1 MAEGCQFS
9 RGDIMALEKITK
21 LSGRGVYVPGDD
33 VDTDRIIPA
42 RYMKVVTFD
51 GLGDFMF
58 KDVRETPDGK
68 KTNHVLN
75 DPRFAGSSVML
86 VGSNFGCGSS
96 REHAPQAIKRAG
108 FNAIIGESFA
118 EIFYGNSTTLGMPCV
133 EATKEQIAEMAQD
146 IEKDPSTDIE
156 IDLEKETVTVAG
168 KTYQVNIRP
177 TAKSALTQ
185 GKWDP
190 IGELLEA
197 DVAITQTAKALPY
210 IFND

>member
-1 MAEGCQFS
+1 
-9 RGDIMALEKITK
+9 MALEKITK
-21 LSGRGVYVPGDD
+21 VSGRGVYVPGDD

-51 GLGDFMF
+51 GLGDYMF
-58 KDVRETPDGK
+58 KDVRETPEGK

-75 DPRFAGSSVML
+75 DPKFAGANVML

-133 EATKEQIAEMAQD
+133 EATKEQIAEMAGA
-146 IEKDPSTDIE
+146 IEKDPSAQMD

-168 KTYQVNIRP
+168 KTHNVKVRS
-177 TAKSALTQ
+177 TAKSALIQ

-190 IGELLEA
+190 IGELLEGDA
-197 DVAITQTAKALPY
+197 AITETAKEVRYVL
-210 IFND
+210 ND

>member
-1 MAEGCQFS
+1 
-9 RGDIMALEKITK
+9 MALEKIKK
-21 LSGRGVYVPGDD
+21 LSGKGVYVPGDD

-51 GLGDFMF
+51 GLGDYMF
-58 KDVRETPDGK
+58 KDVREAPDGK

-75 DPRFAGSSVML
+75 DPKFASANVML

-133 EATKEQIAEMAQD
+133 EATKEQISEMAQA
-146 IEKDPSTDIE
+146 IEKDPSTTID

-168 KTYQVNIRP
+168 KTYSVKVRP
-177 TAKSALTQ
+177 TAKSALTH

-197 DVAITQTAKALPY
+197 DANITDTAKSLPY
-210 IFND
+210 MFND

>member
-1 MAEGCQFS
+1 
-9 RGDIMALEKITK
+9 MALEKIKK
-21 LSGRGVYVPGDD
+21 LTGRGVHVPGDD

-68 KTNHVLN
+68 KTDHVLN
-75 DPRFAGSSVML
+75 NEKFAGANVML

-133 EATKEQIAEMAQD
+133 EAAKEQIAEMAQA
-146 IEKDPSTDIE
+146 IEKDPSAKID

-168 KTYQVNIRP
+168 KTYNVKVRP

-197 DVAITQTAKALPY
+197 DAAITETAKEVRY
-210 IFND
+210 VFND

>member
-1 MAEGCQFS
+1 
-9 RGDIMALEKITK
+9 MALEKIKK
-21 LSGRGVYVPGDD
+21 LTGRGVYVPGDD

-51 GLGDFMF
+51 GLGDFLF
-58 KDVRETPDGK
+58 KDVRQDADGN

-75 DPRFAGSSVML
+75 DPKFSGANVML

-133 EATKEQIAEMAQD
+133 EASKEQIAEMAQA
-146 IEKDPSTDIE
+146 IEKDSSTQID

-168 KTYQVNIRP
+168 KTYNVKVRP

-190 IGELLEA
+190 IGELLETDA
-197 DVAITQTAKALPY
+197 AITETAKEVRY
-210 IFND
+210 VFND

>member
-1 MAEGCQFS
+1 
-9 RGDIMALEKITK
+9 MALEKIKKVT
-21 LSGRGVYVPGDD
+21 GRGVYVPGDD
-33 VDTDRIIPA
+33 IDTDRIIPA

-68 KTNHVLN
+68 KTDHVLN
-75 DPRFAGSSVML
+75 NPKFAGASVML

-133 EATKEQIAEMAQD
+133 EATKEQIAEMAQA
-146 IEKDPSTDIE
+146 IEKDPSTQID

-168 KTYQVNIRP
+168 RTYNVKVRP

-197 DVAITQTAKALPY
+197 DAAITETAKEVRY

>member
-1 MAEGCQFS
+1 
-9 RGDIMALEKITK
+9 MALEKIKTLK
-21 LSGRGVYVPGDD
+21 GTGVYVPGDD

-51 GLGDFMF
+51 GLGDFLF
-58 KDVRETPDGK
+58 KDVRQDADGK
-68 KTNHVLN
+68 KTDHVLN
-75 DPRFAGSSVML
+75 DEKFAGANVML

-133 EATKEQIAEMAQD
+133 EATKEQISEMAQA
-146 IEKDPSTDIE
+146 IEKDPNAQID
-156 IDLEKETVTVAG
+156 IDLVKETVTVAG
-168 KTYQVNIRP
+168 KTYNVNVRP

-190 IGELLEA
+190 IGELLET
-197 DVAITQTAKALPY
+197 DTAITETAKEVRY
-210 IFND
+210 VFND

>member
-1 MAEGCQFS
+1 
-9 RGDIMALEKITK
+9 MALEKITK
-21 LSGRGVYVPGDD
+21 VTGRGVYVPGDD

-68 KTNHVLN
+68 KTSHVLN
-75 DPRFAGSSVML
+75 NPKFAGANVML

-133 EATKEQIAEMAQD
+133 EASKEQISEMAQA
-146 IEKDPSTDIE
+146 IEKDPSAQID

-168 KTYQVNIRP
+168 KTYNVKVRP

-197 DVAITQTAKALPY
+197 DANITQTAKSLPY

>member
-1 MAEGCQFS
+1 
-9 RGDIMALEKITK
+9 MALEKIK
-21 LSGRGVYVPGDD
+21 QLKGKGVYVPGDD

-51 GLGDFMF
+51 GLGDFLF
-58 KDVRETPDGK
+58 KDVRETPEGK
-68 KTNHVLN
+68 QTNHPLN
-75 DPRFAGSSVML
+75 DEKFAGANVML

-118 EIFYGNSTTLGMPCV
+118 EIFYGNSATLGMPCV
-133 EATKEQIAEMAQD
+133 EATKEQIKEMAQA
-146 IEKDPSTDIE
+146 IEKDPSTEIE
-156 IDLEKETVTVAG
+156 IDLEKETVSVAG
-168 KTYQVNIRP
+168 KTYNVTVRP

-197 DVAITQTAKALPY
+197 DAAITQTAKSLPY

>member
-1 MAEGCQFS
+1 
-9 RGDIMALEKITK
+9 MALEKITK
-21 LSGRGVYVPGDD
+21 LKGRGVYVPGDD

-51 GLGDFMF
+51 GLGDFLF
-58 KDVRETPDGK
+58 KDVRQDANGN
-68 KTNHVLN
+68 KTNHILN
-75 DPRFAGSSVML
+75 DEKFAGANVML

-108 FNAIIGESFA
+108 FNAVIGESFA
-118 EIFYGNSTTLGMPCV
+118 EIFYGNSATLGMPCV
-133 EATKEQIAEMAQD
+133 EASKEQIKEMAEA
-146 IEKDPSTDIE
+146 IEKNPSTE
-156 IDLEKETVTVAG
+156 IDIDIEKETVTVAG
-168 KTYQVNIRP
+168 KTYNVKVRP

-197 DVAITQTAKALPY
+197 DAAITQTAKSLPY

>member
-1 MAEGCQFS
+1 
-9 RGDIMALEKITK
+9 MALGKITK
-21 LSGRGVYVPGDD
+21 LSGRGVHVPGDD

-51 GLGDFMF
+51 GLGDFLF
-58 KDVRETPDGK
+58 KDVRETPEGK
-68 KTNHVLN
+68 KTNHPLN
-75 DPRFAGSSVML
+75 DEKFGGANVML

-118 EIFYGNSTTLGMPCV
+118 EIFYGNSATLGMPCV
-133 EATKEQIAEMAQD
+133 EATKEQISEMAQA
-146 IEKDPSTDIE
+146 IGKDPSAQID

-168 KTYQVNIRP
+168 KTYNVKVRP

-197 DVAITQTAKALPY
+197 DAAITQTAKSLPY

>member
-1 MAEGCQFS
+1 
-9 RGDIMALEKITK
+9 MALEKIKNLT
-21 LSGRGVYVPGDD
+21 GTGVYVPGDD

-51 GLGDFMF
+51 GLGDFLF
-58 KDVRETPDGK
+58 KDVRQDANGS

-75 DPRFAGSSVML
+75 DEKFSGANVML

-133 EATKEQIAEMAQD
+133 EASKEQISEMAQA
-146 IEKDPSTDIE
+146 IEQDPTTQID

-168 KTYQVNIRP
+168 KTYNVKVRP
-177 TAKSALTQ
+177 TAKSSLTQ

-197 DVAITQTAKALPY
+197 DVAITETAKEVRY
-210 IFND
+210 VFND

>member
-1 MAEGCQFS
+1 
-9 RGDIMALEKITK
+9 MALEKITK
-21 LSGRGVYVPGDD
+21 LSGTGVHVPGDD

-51 GLGDFMF
+51 GLGDFLF
-58 KDVRETPDGK
+58 KDVRENSEGK

-75 DPRFAGSSVML
+75 DPKFSGANVML

-118 EIFYGNSTTLGMPCV
+118 EIFYGNSATLGMPCV
-133 EATKEQIAEMAQD
+133 EATKEQITEMAQA
-146 IEKDPSTDIE
+146 IKQDPSAEID

-168 KTYQVNIRP
+168 KTYNVKVRP

-197 DVAITQTAKALPY
+197 DAAITETAKSLPY

>member
-1 MAEGCQFS
+1 
-9 RGDIMALEKITK
+9 MALEKITK
-21 LSGRGVYVPGDD
+21 VTGKGVYVPGDD

-68 KTNHVLN
+68 KTDHVLN
-75 DPRFAGSSVML
+75 DPKFAGAKVML

-133 EATKEQIAEMAQD
+133 EATKEQISEMAQAID
-146 IEKDPSTDIE
+146 KDPSAQID

-168 KTYQVNIRP
+168 KTYNVKVRP

-197 DVAITQTAKALPY
+197 DAAITQTAKSLPY

>member
-1 MAEGCQFS
+1 
-9 RGDIMALEKITK
+9 
-21 LSGRGVYVPGDD
+21 
-33 VDTDRIIPA
+33 
-42 RYMKVVTFD
+42 
-51 GLGDFMF
+51 
-58 KDVRETPDGK
+58 
-68 KTNHVLN
+68 
-75 DPRFAGSSVML
+75 ML

-133 EATKEQIAEMAQD
+133 EASKEQIAEMTKAINQNPNTE
-146 IEKDPSTDIE
+146 IS

-168 KTYQVNIRP
+168 KTYNVKIRP
-177 TAKSALTQ
+177 TAKTALTN

-197 DVAITQTAKALPY
+197 DAAITQTIKSLPY

>member
-1 MAEGCQFS
+1 
-9 RGDIMALEKITK
+9 MALGKIK
-21 LSGRGVYVPGDD
+21 NLKGRGVYVPGDD

-51 GLGDFMF
+51 GLGDFLF
-58 KDVRETPDGK
+58 KDARETPEGK
-68 KTNHVLN
+68 KTNHALN
-75 DPRFAGSSVML
+75 DEKFSGANVML

-133 EATKEQIAEMAQD
+133 EASKEQISEMARA
-146 IEKDPSTDIE
+146 IEKDPATQID
-156 IDLEKETVTVAG
+156 IDLEKETVTIAG
-168 KTYQVNIRP
+168 KTYNVKVRP

-197 DVAITQTAKALPY
+197 DAAITQTAKSLPY

>member
-1 MAEGCQFS
+1 
-9 RGDIMALEKITK
+9 MALEKINK

-68 KTNHVLN
+68 KTSHVLN
-75 DPRFAGSSVML
+75 NPKFAGANVML

-133 EATKEQIAEMAQD
+133 EASKEQISEMAQA
-146 IEKDPSTDIE
+146 IEKDPSAEID

-168 KTYQVNIRP
+168 KTYNVKVRL

-197 DVAITQTAKALPY
+197 DASITETAKSLPY

>member
-1 MAEGCQFS
+1 
-9 RGDIMALEKITK
+9 MALEKITK
-21 LSGRGVYVPGDD
+21 ISGTGVYVPGDD

-51 GLGDFMF
+51 GLGDFLF
-58 KDVRETPDGK
+58 KDVRENQDGK
-68 KTNHVLN
+68 KTDHVLN
-75 DPRFAGSSVML
+75 DAKFQGANVML

-118 EIFYGNSTTLGMPCV
+118 EIFYGNSATLGMPCI
-133 EATKEQIAEMAQD
+133 EASKEQIAEMAQAT
-146 IEKDPSTDIE
+146 EKDPTTQIDID
-156 IDLEKETVTVAG
+156 IEKETVTVAG
-168 KTYQVNIRP
+168 KTYNVKVRS
-177 TAKSALTQ
+177 TAKSALIQ

-190 IGELLEA
+190 IAELLEA
-197 DVAITQTAKALPY
+197 DSSIHQTAKSLPY

>member
-1 MAEGCQFS
+1 
-9 RGDIMALEKITK
+9 MALEQIKK
-21 LSGRGVYVPGDD
+21 LTGRGVYVPGDD
-33 VDTDRIIPA
+33 IDTDRIIPA

-68 KTNHVLN
+68 KTDHVLN
-75 DPRFAGSSVML
+75 NPKFAGASVML

-133 EATKEQIAEMAQD
+133 EATKEQIAEMAQA
-146 IEKDPSTDIE
+146 IEKDPSTQID

-168 KTYQVNIRP
+168 RTYNVKVRP

-197 DVAITQTAKALPY
+197 DAAITETAKEVRY

>member
-1 MAEGCQFS
+1 
-9 RGDIMALEKITK
+9 MALEKINKVT
-21 LSGRGVYVPGDD
+21 GRGVYVPGDD

-75 DPRFAGSSVML
+75 DPKFAGANVML

-133 EATKEQIAEMAQD
+133 EATKEQIFEMAQA
-146 IEKDPSTDIE
+146 IEKDPSAQID

-168 KTYQVNIRP
+168 KTYNVKVRP

-197 DVAITQTAKALPY
+197 DANITQTAKSLPY

>member
-1 MAEGCQFS
+1 
-9 RGDIMALEKITK
+9 MALEKITK
-21 LSGRGVYVPGDD
+21 LTGRGVHVPGDD

-51 GLGDFMF
+51 GLGDFLF
-58 KDVRETPDGK
+58 KDVRQDANGN
-68 KTNHVLN
+68 KTDHVLN
-75 DPRFAGSSVML
+75 DEKFAGANVML

-133 EATKEQIAEMAQD
+133 EASKEQITEMAQA
-146 IEKDPSTDIE
+146 IEKDPSAKID

-168 KTYQVNIRP
+168 KTYNVKVRP

-197 DVAITQTAKALPY
+197 DAAITETAKEVRY
-210 IFND
+210 VFDD

>member
-1 MAEGCQFS
+1 
-9 RGDIMALEKITK
+9 MALEKITK
-21 LSGRGVYVPGDD
+21 LTGRGVYVPGDD

-51 GLGDFMF
+51 GLGDFLF
-58 KDVRETPDGK
+58 KDVRQDADGN

-75 DPRFAGSSVML
+75 NEKFAGANVML

-133 EATKEQIAEMAQD
+133 EASKEQVAEMAQA
-146 IEKDPSTDIE
+146 IEQDPSTQID
-156 IDLEKETVTVAG
+156 IDLEERNG
-168 KTYQVNIRP
+168 HRCWQNLQCE
-177 TAKSALTQ
+177 SASNR
-185 GKWDP
+185 KICPDP
-190 IGELLEA
+190 R
-197 DVAITQTAKALPY
+197 
-210 IFND
+210 

>member
-1 MAEGCQFS
+1 
-9 RGDIMALEKITK
+9 MALEKITRVTGK
-21 LSGRGVYVPGDD
+21 GVYVPGDD

-51 GLGDFMF
+51 GLGDYMF
-58 KDVRETPDGK
+58 KDVRETPEGK

-75 DPRFAGSSVML
+75 DPKFAGANIML

-108 FNAIIGESFA
+108 FKAIIGESFA

-133 EATKEQIAEMAQD
+133 EASKEQIAEMSQAIENDPSVQIDID
-146 IEKDPSTDIE
+146 IEN
-156 IDLEKETVTVAG
+156 ETVTVAG
-168 KTYQVNIRP
+168 KTYNVNLRP

-197 DVAITQTAKALPY
+197 DDAITQTAKLLPY
-210 IFND
+210 MFND

>member
-1 MAEGCQFS
+1 
-9 RGDIMALEKITK
+9 MALEKITK
-21 LSGRGVYVPGDD
+21 VTGTGVYVPGDD

-51 GLGDFMF
+51 GLGDFLF
-58 KDVRETPDGK
+58 KDVKYDQNGK
-68 KTNHVLN
+68 KTDHVLN
-75 DPRFAGSSVML
+75 NEKFAGANVML

-108 FNAIIGESFA
+108 FNAVIGESFA

-133 EATKEQIAEMAQD
+133 EAGKKQIAEMAQA
-146 IEKDPSTDIE
+146 IEKDPSTQID

-168 KTYQVNIRP
+168 KTYNVKVHRA
-177 TAKSALTQ
+177 AKSALTH

-197 DVAITQTAKALPY
+197 DAAITETAKEVRY
-210 IFND
+210 VFND

>member
-1 MAEGCQFS
+1 
-9 RGDIMALEKITK
+9 MALEKITK
-21 LSGRGVYVPGDD
+21 VNGTGVYVPGDD

-42 RYMKVVTFD
+42 RYMKVITFD
-51 GLGDFMF
+51 GLGDFLF
-58 KDVRETPDGK
+58 KDVRVDPAGD

-75 DPRFAGSSVML
+75 DPKFQGANIML

-96 REHAPQAIKRAG
+96 REHAPQAIRRAG
-108 FNAIIGESFA
+108 FNAVIGESFA
-118 EIFYGNSTTLGMPCV
+118 EIFYGNSATLGMPCV
-133 EATKEQIAEMAQD
+133 EATKEQIAEMTKA
-146 IEKDPSTDIE
+146 IEQNPNTEIS
-156 IDLEKETVTVAG
+156 IDLEKETVTVNS
-168 KTYQVNIRP
+168 KTYNVTVRP

-197 DVAITQTAKALPY
+197 DAAITQTAKSLPY

>member
-1 MAEGCQFS
+1 
-9 RGDIMALEKITK
+9 MALEKIKTLK
-21 LSGRGVYVPGDD
+21 GKGVYVPGDD

-51 GLGDFMF
+51 GLGDFLF
-58 KDVRETPDGK
+58 KDARQDENGN

-75 DPRFAGSSVML
+75 DEKFAGANVML

-133 EATKEQIAEMAQD
+133 EATKEQISEMAQA
-146 IEKDPSTDIE
+146 IEKDPSTEID

-168 KTYQVNIRP
+168 KTYNVTVRP

-190 IGELLEA
+190 IAELLEA
-197 DVAITQTAKALPY
+197 DTAITETAKSLPY
-210 IFND
+210 VFND